1 MFERLIGLIG
11 EENLKKIESK
21 KILLIG
27 VGGVGSYALEAL
39 VRNGFSD
46 LTLVD
51 FDTIDLTNLN
61 RQLITNTS
69 NIGKYKVDEAKNRV
83 LLINPS
89 IKVKTIKEKLNKEN
103 IKSLLDQN
111 FDYIIDAC
119 DALDVKFALMENSL
133 HYSYKLISSM
143 GTAKKTDPTKL
154 EITTLDK
161 TNNDPIARLL
171 RSKVRKAH
179 INKKLY
185 VVSSTEVP
193 KQINML
199 GTANLVPSAA
209 GLLCVSYIFNDIIK
223 TNNNITLDVR

>member
-11 EENLKKIESK
+11 EEKLKEIERK
-21 KILLIG
+21 KVLLIG

-39 VRNGFSD
+39 IRNGFFD
-46 LTLVD
+46 ITIVD
-51 FDTIDLTNLN
+51 FDIIDLSNLN
-61 RQLITNTS
+61 RQLITDST
-69 NIGKYKVDEAKNRV
+69 NIGKYKVDEAKKRA
-83 LLINPS
+83 LLINPN
-89 IKVKTIKEKLNKEN
+89 IKIQTINEKLNKEN
-103 IKSLLDQN
+103 LKNLLNQN

-119 DALDVKFALMENSL
+119 DTLDVKFALMENSL

-143 GTAKKTDPTKL
+143 GTAKKIDPTKL

-171 RSKVRKAH
+171 RNKVRKAH
-179 INKKLY
+179 VNKKIY

-199 GTANLVPSAA
+199 GTANLVPSVA
-209 GLLCVSYIFNDIIK
+209 GLLCVSFIFNDIIK
-223 TNNNITLDVR
+223 NK

>member
-11 EENLKKIESK
+11 EEKLKEIESK

-39 VRNGFSD
+39 IRNGFYD
-46 LTLVD
+46 ITIVD
-51 FDTIDLTNLN
+51 FDIIDLSNLN
-61 RQLITNTS
+61 RQLITDST
-69 NIGKYKVDEAKNRV
+69 NIGKYKVDEAKKRA
-83 LLINPS
+83 LLINPN
-89 IKVKTIKEKLNKEN
+89 IKIQTINEKLNKEN
-103 IKSLLDQN
+103 LRNLLNQN

-119 DALDVKFALMENSL
+119 DTLDVKFALMENSL

-143 GTAKKTDPTKL
+143 GTAKKIDPTKL

-171 RSKVRKAH
+171 RNKVRKAH
-179 INKKLY
+179 INKKIY

-199 GTANLVPSAA
+199 GTANLVPSVA
-209 GLLCVSYIFNDIIK
+209 GLLCVSFIFNDIIK
-223 TNNNITLDVR
+223 NK

>member
-11 EENLKKIESK
+11 EEKLKEIERK
-21 KILLIG
+21 KVLLIG

-39 VRNGFSD
+39 IRNGFYD
-46 LTLVD
+46 ITIVD
-51 FDTIDLTNLN
+51 FDIIDLSNLN
-61 RQLITNTS
+61 RQLITDST
-69 NIGKYKVDEAKNRV
+69 NIGKFKVDEAKKRA
-83 LLINPS
+83 LLINPN
-89 IKVKTIKEKLNKEN
+89 IKIQTINEKLNKEN
-103 IKSLLDQN
+103 LKNLLNQN

-119 DALDVKFALMENSL
+119 DTLDVKFALMENSI

-143 GTAKKTDPTKL
+143 GTAKKIDPTKL

-171 RSKVRKAH
+171 RNKVRKAH
-179 INKKLY
+179 INKKIY

-199 GTANLVPSAA
+199 GTANLVPSVA
-209 GLLCVSYIFNDIIK
+209 GLLCVSFIFNDIIK
-223 TNNNITLDVR
+223 NK

>member
-11 EENLKKIESK
+11 EEKLKEIERK
-21 KILLIG
+21 KVLLIG

-39 VRNGFSD
+39 IRNGFYD
-46 LTLVD
+46 ITIVD
-51 FDTIDLTNLN
+51 FDIIDLSNLN
-61 RQLITNTS
+61 RQLITDST
-69 NIGKYKVDEAKNRV
+69 NIGKYKVDEAKKRA
-83 LLINPS
+83 LLINPN
-89 IKVKTIKEKLNKEN
+89 INIQAINEKLNKEN
-103 IKSLLDQN
+103 LRNLLNQN

-119 DALDVKFALMENSL
+119 DTLDVKFALMENSL

-171 RSKVRKAH
+171 RNKVRKAH
-179 INKKLY
+179 INKKIY

-199 GTANLVPSAA
+199 GTANLVPSVA
-209 GLLCVSYIFNDIIK
+209 GLLCVSFIFNDIIK
-223 TNNNITLDVR
+223 NK

>member
-11 EENLKKIESK
+11 EEKLKEIERK

-39 VRNGFSD
+39 IRNGFYD
-46 LTLVD
+46 ITIVD
-51 FDTIDLTNLN
+51 FDIIDLSNLN
-61 RQLITNTS
+61 RQLITDST
-69 NIGKYKVDEAKNRV
+69 NIGKYKVDEAKKRA
-83 LLINPS
+83 LLINPN
-89 IKVKTIKEKLNKEN
+89 IKIQTINEKLNKEN
-103 IKSLLDQN
+103 LRNLLNQN

-119 DALDVKFALMENSL
+119 DTLDVKFALMENSI

-143 GTAKKTDPTKL
+143 GTAKKIDPTKL

-171 RSKVRKAH
+171 RNKVRKAH
-179 INKKLY
+179 INKKIY

-199 GTANLVPSAA
+199 GTANLVPSVA
-209 GLLCVSYIFNDIIK
+209 GLLCVSFIFNDIIK
-223 TNNNITLDVR
+223 NK

>member
-11 EENLKKIESK
+11 EEKLKEIERK

-39 VRNGFSD
+39 IRNGFFD
-46 LTLVD
+46 ITIVD
-51 FDTIDLTNLN
+51 FDTIDLSNLN
-61 RQLITNTS
+61 RQLITDST
-69 NIGKYKVDEAKNRV
+69 NIGKYKVDEAKKRA
-83 LLINPS
+83 LLINPN
-89 IKVKTIKEKLNKEN
+89 INIQAINGKLNKEN
-103 IKSLLDQN
+103 LRNLLNQN

-119 DALDVKFALMENSL
+119 DTLDVKFALMENSL

-171 RSKVRKAH
+171 RNKVRKAH
-179 INKKLY
+179 INKKIY

-199 GTANLVPSAA
+199 GTANLVPSVA
-209 GLLCVSYIFNDIIK
+209 GLLCVLFIFNDIIK
-223 TNNNITLDVR
+223 NK

>member
-11 EENLKKIESK
+11 EEILKEIERK
-21 KILLIG
+21 KVLLIG

-39 VRNGFSD
+39 IRNGFFD
-46 LTLVD
+46 ITIVD
-51 FDTIDLTNLN
+51 FDIIDLSNLN
-61 RQLITNTS
+61 RQLITDST
-69 NIGKYKVDEAKNRV
+69 NIGKYKVDEAKKRA
-83 LLINPS
+83 LLINPN
-89 IKVKTIKEKLNKEN
+89 IKIQTINEKLNKEN
-103 IKSLLDQN
+103 LRNLLNQN

-119 DALDVKFALMENSL
+119 DTLDVKFALMENSI

-143 GTAKKTDPTKL
+143 GTAKKIDPTKL

-171 RSKVRKAH
+171 RNKVRKAH
-179 INKKLY
+179 VNKKIY

-199 GTANLVPSAA
+199 GTANLVPSVA
-209 GLLCVSYIFNDIIK
+209 GLLCVSFIFNDIIK
-223 TNNNITLDVR
+223 NK

>member
-11 EENLKKIESK
+11 EEKLKEIESK

-39 VRNGFSD
+39 IRNGFYD
-46 LTLVD
+46 ITIVD
-51 FDTIDLTNLN
+51 FDIIDLSNLN
-61 RQLITNTS
+61 RQLITDST
-69 NIGKYKVDEAKNRV
+69 NIGKYKVDEAKKRA
-83 LLINPS
+83 LLINPN
-89 IKVKTIKEKLNKEN
+89 IKIQTINEKLNKEN
-103 IKSLLDQN
+103 LRNLLNQN

-119 DALDVKFALMENSL
+119 DTLDVKFALMENSL

-143 GTAKKTDPTKL
+143 GTAKKIDPTKL

-171 RSKVRKAH
+171 RNKVRKAH
-179 INKKLY
+179 VNKKIY

-199 GTANLVPSAA
+199 GTANLVPSVA
-209 GLLCVSYIFNDIIK
+209 GLLCVSFIFNDIIK
-223 TNNNITLDVR
+223 NK

>member
-11 EENLKKIESK
+11 EEKLKEIERK
-21 KILLIG
+21 KVLLIG

-39 VRNGFSD
+39 IRNGFYNI
-46 LTLVD
+46 TIVD
-51 FDTIDLTNLN
+51 FDIIDLSNLN
-61 RQLITNTS
+61 RQLITDST
-69 NIGKYKVDEAKNRV
+69 NIGKYKVDEAKKRA
-83 LLINPS
+83 LLINPN
-89 IKVKTIKEKLNKEN
+89 IKIQTINEKLNKEN
-103 IKSLLDQN
+103 LRNLLNQN

-119 DALDVKFALMENSL
+119 DTLDVKIALMENSI

-143 GTAKKTDPTKL
+143 GTAKKIDPTKL

-171 RSKVRKAH
+171 RNKVRKAH
-179 INKKLY
+179 VNKKIY

-199 GTANLVPSAA
+199 GTANLVPSVA
-209 GLLCVSYIFNDIIK
+209 GLLCVSFIFNDIIK
-223 TNNNITLDVR
+223 NK

>member
-11 EENLKKIESK
+11 EEKLKEIESK

-27 VGGVGSYALEAL
+27 VGGVGSYALEAFI
-39 VRNGFSD
+39 RNGFCNI
-46 LTLVD
+46 TIVD
-51 FDTIDLTNLN
+51 FDTIELSNLN
-61 RQLITNTS
+61 RQLITNTT
-69 NIGKYKVDEAKNRV
+69 NIGKYKVDEAKKRA
-83 LLINPS
+83 LLINPN
-89 IKVKTIKEKLNKEN
+89 IKIQILKEKLNKEN
-103 IKSLLDQN
+103 IKNLLDQN

-119 DALDVKFALMENSL
+119 DTIDVKFALMEESL
-133 HYSYKLISSM
+133 HYSYKLISCM

-171 RSKVRKAH
+171 RNKVKKAH

-199 GTANLVPSAA
+199 GTANLVPSVA
-209 GLLCVSYIFNDIIK
+209 GLLCASYVFNDLIK
-223 TNNNITLDVR
+223 

>member
-11 EENLKKIESK
+11 EEKLKEIERK
-21 KILLIG
+21 KVLLIG

-39 VRNGFSD
+39 IRNGFYD
-46 LTLVD
+46 ITIVD
-51 FDTIDLTNLN
+51 FDTIDLSNLN
-61 RQLITNTS
+61 RQLITDST
-69 NIGKYKVDEAKNRV
+69 NIGKYKVDEAKKRA
-83 LLINPS
+83 LLINPN
-89 IKVKTIKEKLNKEN
+89 IKIQTINEKLNKEN
-103 IKSLLDQN
+103 LRNLLSQN

-119 DALDVKFALMENSL
+119 DTLDVKFALMENSL

-143 GTAKKTDPTKL
+143 GTAKKIDPTKL

-171 RSKVRKAH
+171 RNKVRKAH
-179 INKKLY
+179 INKKIY

-199 GTANLVPSAA
+199 GTANLVPSVA
-209 GLLCVSYIFNDIIK
+209 GLLCVSFIFNDIIK
-223 TNNNITLDVR
+223 NR

>member
-11 EENLKKIESK
+11 EEKLKEIERK
-21 KILLIG
+21 KVLLIG

-39 VRNGFSD
+39 IRNGFYD
-46 LTLVD
+46 ITIVD
-51 FDTIDLTNLN
+51 FDIIDLSNLN
-61 RQLITNTS
+61 RQLITDST
-69 NIGKYKVDEAKNRV
+69 NIGKYKVDEAKKRA
-83 LLINPS
+83 LLINPN
-89 IKVKTIKEKLNKEN
+89 INIQTINEKLNKEN
-103 IKSLLDQN
+103 LKNLLNQN

-119 DALDVKFALMENSL
+119 DTLDVKFALMENSI

-143 GTAKKTDPTKL
+143 GTAKKIDPTKL

-171 RSKVRKAH
+171 RNKVRKAH
-179 INKKLY
+179 VNKKIY

-199 GTANLVPSAA
+199 GTANLVPSVA
-209 GLLCVSYIFNDIIK
+209 GLLCVSFIFNDIIK
-223 TNNNITLDVR
+223 NK

>member
-11 EENLKKIESK
+11 EEKLKEIERK

-39 VRNGFSD
+39 IRNGFYD
-46 LTLVD
+46 ITIVD
-51 FDTIDLTNLN
+51 FDTIDLSNLN
-61 RQLITNTS
+61 RQLITDST
-69 NIGKYKVDEAKNRV
+69 NIGKYKVDEAKKRA
-83 LLINPS
+83 LLINPN
-89 IKVKTIKEKLNKEN
+89 INIQAINEKLNKE
-103 IKSLLDQN
+103 KLRKLLNQN

-119 DALDVKFALMENSL
+119 DTLDVKFALMENSL

-171 RSKVRKAH
+171 RNKVRKAH
-179 INKKLY
+179 INKKIY

-199 GTANLVPSAA
+199 GTANLVPSVA
-209 GLLCVSYIFNDIIK
+209 GLLCVSFIFNDIIK
-223 TNNNITLDVR
+223 NK

>member
-1 MFERLIGLIG
+1 MFERLIDLIG
-11 EENLKKIESK
+11 EEKLKEIERK

-39 VRNGFSD
+39 IRNGFYD
-46 LTLVD
+46 ITIAD
-51 FDTIDLTNLN
+51 FDTIDLSNLN
-61 RQLITNTS
+61 RQLITDST
-69 NIGKYKVDEAKNRV
+69 NIGKYKVDEAKKRA
-83 LLINPS
+83 LLINPN
-89 IKVKTIKEKLNKEN
+89 IKIQTINEKLNKEN
-103 IKSLLDQN
+103 LRNLLNQN

-119 DALDVKFALMENSL
+119 DTLDVKFALMENSL

-171 RSKVRKAH
+171 RNKVRKAH
-179 INKKLY
+179 INKKIY

-199 GTANLVPSAA
+199 GTANLVPSVA
-209 GLLCVSYIFNDIIK
+209 GLLCVSFIFNDIIK
-223 TNNNITLDVR
+223 NK

>member
-11 EENLKKIESK
+11 EEKLKEIERN

-39 VRNGFSD
+39 IRNGFYD
-46 LTLVD
+46 ITIVD
-51 FDTIDLTNLN
+51 FDTIDLSNLN
-61 RQLITNTS
+61 RQLITDST
-69 NIGKYKVDEAKNRV
+69 NIGKHKVDEAKKRA
-83 LLINPS
+83 LLINPN
-89 IKVKTIKEKLNKEN
+89 INIQAINEKLNKEN
-103 IKSLLDQN
+103 LRNLLNQN

-119 DALDVKFALMENSL
+119 DTLDVKFALMENSL

-171 RSKVRKAH
+171 RNKVRKAH
-179 INKKLY
+179 INKKIY

-199 GTANLVPSAA
+199 GTANLVPSVA
-209 GLLCVSYIFNDIIK
+209 GLLCVSFIFNDIIK
-223 TNNNITLDVR
+223 NK

>member
-11 EENLKKIESK
+11 EEKLKEIERK
-21 KILLIG
+21 KVLLIG

-39 VRNGFSD
+39 IRNGFFD
-46 LTLVD
+46 ITIVD
-51 FDTIDLTNLN
+51 FDIIDLSNLN
-61 RQLITNTS
+61 RQLITDST
-69 NIGKYKVDEAKNRV
+69 NIGKYKVDEAEKRA
-83 LLINPS
+83 LLINPN
-89 IKVKTIKEKLNKEN
+89 IKIQTINEKLNKEN
-103 IKSLLDQN
+103 LKNLLNQN

-119 DALDVKFALMENSL
+119 DTLDVKFALMENSI

-143 GTAKKTDPTKL
+143 GTAKKIDPTKL

-171 RSKVRKAH
+171 RNKVRKAH
-179 INKKLY
+179 INKKIY

-199 GTANLVPSAA
+199 GTANLVPSVA
-209 GLLCVSYIFNDIIK
+209 GLLCVSFIFNDIIK
-223 TNNNITLDVR
+223 NK

>member
-11 EENLKKIESK
+11 EEKLKEIERK
-21 KILLIG
+21 KVLLIG

-39 VRNGFSD
+39 IRNGFFD
-46 LTLVD
+46 ITIVD
-51 FDTIDLTNLN
+51 FDTIDLSNLN
-61 RQLITNTS
+61 RQLITDST
-69 NIGKYKVDEAKNRV
+69 NIGKYKVDEAKKRA
-83 LLINPS
+83 LLINPN
-89 IKVKTIKEKLNKEN
+89 INIQAINEKLNKE
-103 IKSLLDQN
+103 KLRKLLNQN

-119 DALDVKFALMENSL
+119 DTLDVKFALMENSL

-171 RSKVRKAH
+171 RNKVRKAH
-179 INKKLY
+179 INKKIY

-199 GTANLVPSAA
+199 GTANLVPSVA
-209 GLLCVSYIFNDIIK
+209 GLLCVSFIFNDIIK
-223 TNNNITLDVR
+223 NK

>member
-11 EENLKKIESK
+11 EEKLKEIERK
-21 KILLIG
+21 KVLLIG

-39 VRNGFSD
+39 IRNGFYD
-46 LTLVD
+46 ITIVD
-51 FDTIDLTNLN
+51 FDIIDLSNLN
-61 RQLITNTS
+61 RQLITDST
-69 NIGKYKVDEAKNRV
+69 NIGKYKVDEAKKRA
-83 LLINPS
+83 LLINPN
-89 IKVKTIKEKLNKEN
+89 INIQAINEKLNKEN
-103 IKSLLDQN
+103 LKNLLNQN

-119 DALDVKFALMENSL
+119 DTLDVKFALMENSL

-143 GTAKKTDPTKL
+143 GTAKKIDPTKL

-171 RSKVRKAH
+171 RNKVRKAH
-179 INKKLY
+179 INKKIY

-199 GTANLVPSAA
+199 GTANLVPSVA
-209 GLLCVSYIFNDIIK
+209 GLLCVSFIFNDIIK
-223 TNNNITLDVR
+223 NK

>member
-11 EENLKKIESK
+11 EEKLKEIERK
-21 KILLIG
+21 KVLLIG

-39 VRNGFSD
+39 IRNGFYD
-46 LTLVD
+46 ITIVD
-51 FDTIDLTNLN
+51 FDTIDLSNLN
-61 RQLITNTS
+61 RQLITDST
-69 NIGKYKVDEAKNRV
+69 NIGKYKVDEAKKRA
-83 LLINPS
+83 LLINPN
-89 IKVKTIKEKLNKEN
+89 INIQAINEKLNKE
-103 IKSLLDQN
+103 KLRKLLNQN

-119 DALDVKFALMENSL
+119 DTLDVKFALMENSL

-171 RSKVRKAH
+171 RNKVRKAH
-179 INKKLY
+179 INKKIY

-199 GTANLVPSAA
+199 GTANLVPSVA
-209 GLLCVSYIFNDIIK
+209 GLLCVSFIFNDIIK
-223 TNNNITLDVR
+223 NK

>member
-11 EENLKKIESK
+11 EEKLKEIERK

-39 VRNGFSD
+39 IRNGFYD
-46 LTLVD
+46 ITIVD
-51 FDTIDLTNLN
+51 FDTIDLSNLN
-61 RQLITNTS
+61 RQLITDST
-69 NIGKYKVDEAKNRV
+69 NIGKYKVDEAKKRA
-83 LLINPS
+83 LLINPN
-89 IKVKTIKEKLNKEN
+89 INIQAINEKLNKEN
-103 IKSLLDQN
+103 LRNLLNQN

-119 DALDVKFALMENSL
+119 DTLDVKFALMENSL

-143 GTAKKTDPTKL
+143 GTAKKTYPTKL

-171 RSKVRKAH
+171 RNKVRKAH
-179 INKKLY
+179 INKKIY

-199 GTANLVPSAA
+199 GTANLVPSVA
-209 GLLCVSYIFNDIIK
+209 GLLCVSFIFNDIIK
-223 TNNNITLDVR
+223 NK

>member
-11 EENLKKIESK
+11 EEKLKEIERK

-39 VRNGFSD
+39 IRNGFYD
-46 LTLVD
+46 ITIVD
-51 FDTIDLTNLN
+51 FDTIDLSNLN
-61 RQLITNTS
+61 RQLITDST
-69 NIGKYKVDEAKNRV
+69 NIGKYKVDEAKKRA
-83 LLINPS
+83 LLINPN
-89 IKVKTIKEKLNKEN
+89 INIQAINEKLNKEN
-103 IKSLLDQN
+103 LRNLLNQN

-119 DALDVKFALMENSL
+119 DTLDVKFALMENSL

-143 GTAKKTDPTKL
+143 GTAKKIDPTKL

-171 RSKVRKAH
+171 RNKVRKAH
-179 INKKLY
+179 VNKKIY

-199 GTANLVPSAA
+199 GTANLVPSVA
-209 GLLCVSYIFNDIIK
+209 GLLCVSFIFNDIIK
-223 TNNNITLDVR
+223 NK

>member
-11 EENLKKIESK
+11 EEKLKEIERK
-21 KILLIG
+21 KVLLIG

-39 VRNGFSD
+39 IRNGFYD
-46 LTLVD
+46 ITIVD
-51 FDTIDLTNLN
+51 FDTIDLSNLN
-61 RQLITNTS
+61 RQLITDST
-69 NIGKYKVDEAKNRV
+69 NIGKYKVDEAKKRA
-83 LLINPS
+83 LLINPN
-89 IKVKTIKEKLNKEN
+89 INIQAINEKLNKEN
-103 IKSLLDQN
+103 LRNLLNKN

-119 DALDVKFALMENSL
+119 DTLDVKFALMENSL

-171 RSKVRKAH
+171 RNKVRKAH
-179 INKKLY
+179 INKKIY

-199 GTANLVPSAA
+199 GTANLVPSVA
-209 GLLCVSYIFNDIIK
+209 GLLCVSFIFNDIIK
-223 TNNNITLDVR
+223 NK

>member
-11 EENLKKIESK
+11 EEKLKEIERK

-39 VRNGFSD
+39 IRNGFYD
-46 LTLVD
+46 ITIVD
-51 FDTIDLTNLN
+51 FDTIDLSNLN
-61 RQLITNTS
+61 RQLITDST
-69 NIGKYKVDEAKNRV
+69 NIGKYKVDEAKKRA
-83 LLINPS
+83 LLINPN
-89 IKVKTIKEKLNKEN
+89 INIQAINEKLNKEN
-103 IKSLLDQN
+103 LRNLLNQN

-119 DALDVKFALMENSL
+119 DTLDVKFALMENSL

-171 RSKVRKAH
+171 RNKVRKAH
-179 INKKLY
+179 INKKIY

-199 GTANLVPSAA
+199 GTANLVPSVA
-209 GLLCVSYIFNDIIK
+209 GLLCVSFIFNDIIK
-223 TNNNITLDVR
+223 NK

>member
-11 EENLKKIESK
+11 EEKLKEIERK
-21 KILLIG
+21 KVLLIG

-39 VRNGFSD
+39 IRNGFYD
-46 LTLVD
+46 ITIVD
-51 FDTIDLTNLN
+51 FDTIDLSNLN
-61 RQLITNTS
+61 RQLITDST
-69 NIGKYKVDEAKNRV
+69 NIGKYKVDEAKKRA
-83 LLINPS
+83 LLINPN
-89 IKVKTIKEKLNKEN
+89 IKIQTINEKLNKEN
-103 IKSLLDQN
+103 LRNLLSQN

-119 DALDVKFALMENSL
+119 DTLDVKFALMENSL

-143 GTAKKTDPTKL
+143 GTAKKIDPTKL

-171 RSKVRKAH
+171 RNKVRKAH
-179 INKKLY
+179 INKKIY

-199 GTANLVPSAA
+199 GTANLVPSVA
-209 GLLCVSYIFNDIIK
+209 GLLCVSFIFNDIIK
-223 TNNNITLDVR
+223 NK

>member
-11 EENLKKIESK
+11 EEKLKEIERK
-21 KILLIG
+21 KVLLIG

-39 VRNGFSD
+39 IRNGFFD
-46 LTLVD
+46 ITIVD
-51 FDTIDLTNLN
+51 FDIIDLSNLN
-61 RQLITNTS
+61 RQLITDST
-69 NIGKYKVDEAKNRV
+69 NIGKYKVDEAKKRA
-83 LLINPS
+83 LLINPN
-89 IKVKTIKEKLNKEN
+89 INIQTINEKLNKEN
-103 IKSLLDQN
+103 LRNLLNQN

-119 DALDVKFALMENSL
+119 DTLDVKFALMENSI

-143 GTAKKTDPTKL
+143 GTAKKIDPTKL

-171 RSKVRKAH
+171 RNKVRKAH
-179 INKKLY
+179 VNKKIY

-199 GTANLVPSAA
+199 GTANLVPSVA
-209 GLLCVSYIFNDIIK
+209 GLLCVSFIFNDIIK
-223 TNNNITLDVR
+223 NK

>member
-11 EENLKKIESK
+11 EEKLKEIERK
-21 KILLIG
+21 KVLLIG

-39 VRNGFSD
+39 IRNGFYD
-46 LTLVD
+46 ITIVD
-51 FDTIDLTNLN
+51 FDIIDLSNLN
-61 RQLITNTS
+61 RQLITNST
-69 NIGKYKVDEAKNRV
+69 NIGKYKVDEAKKRA
-83 LLINPS
+83 LLINPN
-89 IKVKTIKEKLNKEN
+89 INIQAINEKLNKEN
-103 IKSLLDQN
+103 LRNLLNQN

-119 DALDVKFALMENSL
+119 DTLDVKFALMENSI

-143 GTAKKTDPTKL
+143 GTAKKIDPTKL

-171 RSKVRKAH
+171 RNKVRKAH
-179 INKKLY
+179 VNKKIY

-199 GTANLVPSAA
+199 GTANLVPSVA
-209 GLLCVSYIFNDIIK
+209 GLLCVSFIFNDIIK
-223 TNNNITLDVR
+223 NK

>member
-11 EENLKKIESK
+11 EEKLKEIERK
-21 KILLIG
+21 KVLLIG

-39 VRNGFSD
+39 IRNGFYD
-46 LTLVD
+46 ITIVD
-51 FDTIDLTNLN
+51 FDTIDLSNLN
-61 RQLITNTS
+61 RQLITDST
-69 NIGKYKVDEAKNRV
+69 NIGKYKVDEAKKRA
-83 LLINPS
+83 LLINPN
-89 IKVKTIKEKLNKEN
+89 INIQAINEKLNKEN
-103 IKSLLDQN
+103 LRNLLNQN

-119 DALDVKFALMENSL
+119 DTLDVKFALMENSL

-143 GTAKKTDPTKL
+143 GTAKKKDPTKL

-171 RSKVRKAH
+171 RNKVRKAH
-179 INKKLY
+179 INKKIY

-199 GTANLVPSAA
+199 GTANLVPSVA
-209 GLLCVSYIFNDIIK
+209 GLLCVSFIFNDIIK
-223 TNNNITLDVR
+223 NK

>member
-11 EENLKKIESK
+11 EEKLKEIERK

-27 VGGVGSYALEAL
+27 VGGVGSYTLEAL
-39 VRNGFSD
+39 IRNGFYD
-46 LTLVD
+46 ITIVD
-51 FDTIDLTNLN
+51 FDTIDLSNLN
-61 RQLITNTS
+61 RQLITDST
-69 NIGKYKVDEAKNRV
+69 NIGKYKVDEAKKRA
-83 LLINPS
+83 LLINPN
-89 IKVKTIKEKLNKEN
+89 INIQAINEKLNKEN
-103 IKSLLDQN
+103 IRNLLNQN

-119 DALDVKFALMENSL
+119 DTLDVKFALMENSL

-171 RSKVRKAH
+171 RNKVRKAH
-179 INKKLY
+179 INKKIY

-199 GTANLVPSAA
+199 GTANLVPSVA
-209 GLLCVSYIFNDIIK
+209 GLLCVSFIFNDIIK
-223 TNNNITLDVR
+223 NK

>member
-11 EENLKKIESK
+11 EEKLKEIERK

-39 VRNGFSD
+39 IRNGFYD
-46 LTLVD
+46 ITIVD
-51 FDTIDLTNLN
+51 FDTIDLSNLN
-61 RQLITNTS
+61 RQLITDST
-69 NIGKYKVDEAKNRV
+69 NIGKYKVDEAKKRA
-83 LLINPS
+83 LLINPN
-89 IKVKTIKEKLNKEN
+89 INIQTINEKLNKEN
-103 IKSLLDQN
+103 LRNLLNQN

-119 DALDVKFALMENSL
+119 DTLDVKFALMENSL

-171 RSKVRKAH
+171 RNKVRKAH
-179 INKKLY
+179 INKKIY

-199 GTANLVPSAA
+199 GTANLVPSVA
-209 GLLCVSYIFNDIIK
+209 GLLCVSFIFNDIIK
-223 TNNNITLDVR
+223 NK

>member
-11 EENLKKIESK
+11 EEKLKEIERK

-39 VRNGFSD
+39 IRNGFYD
-46 LTLVD
+46 ITIVD
-51 FDTIDLTNLN
+51 FDTIDLSNLN
-61 RQLITNTS
+61 RQLITDST
-69 NIGKYKVDEAKNRV
+69 NIGKYKVDEAKKRA
-83 LLINPS
+83 LLINPN
-89 IKVKTIKEKLNKEN
+89 INIQAINEKLNKEN
-103 IKSLLDQN
+103 LRNLLNQN

-119 DALDVKFALMENSL
+119 DTLDVKFALMENSL

-161 TNNDPIARLL
+161 TSNDPIARLL
-171 RSKVRKAH
+171 RNKVRKAH
-179 INKKLY
+179 INKKIY

-199 GTANLVPSAA
+199 GTANLVPSVA
-209 GLLCVSYIFNDIIK
+209 GLLCVSFIFNDIIK
-223 TNNNITLDVR
+223 NK

>member
-11 EENLKKIESK
+11 EEKLKEIERK

-39 VRNGFSD
+39 IRNGFYD
-46 LTLVD
+46 ITIVD
-51 FDTIDLTNLN
+51 FDTIDLSNLN
-61 RQLITNTS
+61 RQLITDST
-69 NIGKYKVDEAKNRV
+69 NIGKYKVDEAKKRA
-83 LLINPS
+83 LLINPN
-89 IKVKTIKEKLNKEN
+89 INIQVINEKLNKEN
-103 IKSLLDQN
+103 LRNLLNQN

-119 DALDVKFALMENSL
+119 DTLDVKFALMENSI

-143 GTAKKTDPTKL
+143 GTAKKIDPTKL

-171 RSKVRKAH
+171 RNKVRKAH
-179 INKKLY
+179 VNKKIY

-199 GTANLVPSAA
+199 GTANLVPSVA
-209 GLLCVSYIFNDIIK
+209 GLLCVSFIFNDIIK
-223 TNNNITLDVR
+223 NK

>member
-11 EENLKKIESK
+11 EEKLKEIERK
-21 KILLIG
+21 KVLLIG

-39 VRNGFSD
+39 IRNGFYD
-46 LTLVD
+46 ITIVD
-51 FDTIDLTNLN
+51 FDTIDLSNLN
-61 RQLITNTS
+61 RQLITDST
-69 NIGKYKVDEAKNRV
+69 NIGKYKVDEAKKRA
-83 LLINPS
+83 LLINPK
-89 IKVKTIKEKLNKEN
+89 IKIQTINEKLNKEN
-103 IKSLLDQN
+103 LRNLLNQN

-119 DALDVKFALMENSL
+119 DTLDVKFALMENSI

-143 GTAKKTDPTKL
+143 GTAKKIDPTKL

-171 RSKVRKAH
+171 RNKVRKAH
-179 INKKLY
+179 VNKKIY

-199 GTANLVPSAA
+199 GTANLVPSVA
-209 GLLCVSYIFNDIIK
+209 GLLCVSFIFNDIIK
-223 TNNNITLDVR
+223 NK

>member
-11 EENLKKIESK
+11 EEKLKEIERK
-21 KILLIG
+21 KVLLIG

-39 VRNGFSD
+39 IRNGFYD
-46 LTLVD
+46 ITIVD
-51 FDTIDLTNLN
+51 FDIIDLSNLN
-61 RQLITNTS
+61 RQLITDST
-69 NIGKYKVDEAKNRV
+69 NIGKYKVDEAKKRA
-83 LLINPS
+83 LLINPN
-89 IKVKTIKEKLNKEN
+89 INIQAINEKLNKEN
-103 IKSLLDQN
+103 LKNLLNQN

-119 DALDVKFALMENSL
+119 DTLDVKFALMENSL

-171 RSKVRKAH
+171 RNKVRKAH
-179 INKKLY
+179 VNKKIY

-199 GTANLVPSAA
+199 GTANLVPSVA
-209 GLLCVSYIFNDIIK
+209 GLLCVSFIFNDIIK
-223 TNNNITLDVR
+223 NK

>member
-11 EENLKKIESK
+11 EEKLKEIERK
-21 KILLIG
+21 KVLLIG

-39 VRNGFSD
+39 IRNGFYD
-46 LTLVD
+46 ITIVD
-51 FDTIDLTNLN
+51 FDIIDLSNLN
-61 RQLITNTS
+61 RQLITDST
-69 NIGKYKVDEAKNRV
+69 NIGKYKVDEAKKRA
-83 LLINPS
+83 LLINPN
-89 IKVKTIKEKLNKEN
+89 IKIQTINEKLNKEN
-103 IKSLLDQN
+103 LKNLLNQN

-119 DALDVKFALMENSL
+119 DTLDVKFALMENSI

-143 GTAKKTDPTKL
+143 GTAKKIDPTKL

-171 RSKVRKAH
+171 RNKVRKAH
-179 INKKLY
+179 INKKIY

-199 GTANLVPSAA
+199 GTANLVPSVA
-209 GLLCVSYIFNDIIK
+209 GLLCVSFIFNDIIK
-223 TNNNITLDVR
+223 NK